1 MSALCY
7 PARFKKDQTG
17 GYTVAFP
24 DLPEAITCGRDVDD
38 AVNQAADCLQEALA
52 GRMVRRE
59 AIPLPSAP
67 RPGHRSVD
75 VALYLAP
82 KLALYL
88 AMRKERVTATELAR
102 RLGVTEAVVRRML
115 DPHHNTRPDRL
126 QAALAALGVRLLIEA
141 QAA

>member
-1 MSALCY
+1 M
-7 PARFKKDQTG
+7 T
-17 GYTVAFP
+17 FP
-24 DLPEAITCGRDVDD
+24 DLLEAITCGRDVDD
-38 AVNQAADCLQEALA
+38 AVSQAADCLQEALA

-67 RPGHRSVD
+67 QPGHRMVA

-88 AMRKERVTATELAR
+88 AMRGEGVTNTELAR

-141 QAA
+141 RAA